1 MKNASV
7 KITLKLFIYGVLWS
21 ILTLAIAGIFT
32 PLTNFFFKDII
43 FVEGLLMLVISIT
56 SAINSKSLGMSFY
69 ILNEMH
75 SKYIDNKD
83 FTKEENNIFNT
94 LNNINF
100 HIFLNWISIA
110 IGGFIDI
117 LLIFLV

>member
-7 KITLKLFIYGVLWS
+7 KITLKLFICGMLWS

-43 FVEGLLMLVISIT
+43 FVEGLIMLLMSIT
-56 SAINSKSLGMSFY
+56 SAINSKSLGMSYY
-69 ILNEMH
+69 ILNEIY
-75 SKYIDNKD
+75 SKYMDNKA
-83 FTKEENNIFNT
+83 FTKDNIFNT

-100 HIFLNWISIA
+100 HLFLNWISIV
-110 IGGFIDI
+110 IGAFIDI
-117 LLIFLV
+117 LLIFIL

>member
-1 MKNASV
+1 MKNTSV
-7 KITLKLFIYGVLWS
+7 KITLKLFICGVLWS

-43 FVEGLLMLVISIT
+43 FVEGLIMLLMSIT
-56 SAINSKSLGMSFY
+56 SAINSKSLGMSYY
-69 ILNEMH
+69 ILNEIY
-75 SKYIDNKD
+75 SKYMDNKA
-83 FTKEENNIFNT
+83 FTKDNIFNT

-100 HIFLNWISIA
+100 HLFLNWISIA

-117 LLIFLV
+117 LLIFIL